1 MQKIEILIWG
11 RLKMRDPRKSD
22 YSMMI
27 VTLFIVVATIVI
39 YGTLYLYFKF
49 SGLGG
54 WKCLI

>member
-1 MQKIEILIWG
+1 
-11 RLKMRDPRKSD
+11 MRDPRKSD